1 MKSKLKSHQQYRA
14 VLLRLL
20 RINLKVRQE
29 LLLTEYNFYNLW
41 LLLKKNQLELLCC
54 PLFSPDIIGAVYPL
68 GLAATVKESKLA
80 AGLTSI
86 VDVGPLV
93 VKVSKSNLIVHI
105 SEK

>member
-1 MKSKLKSHQQYRA
+1 MFEESWKWVFFSIFRTYA
-14 VLLRLL
+14 
-20 RINLKVRQE
+20 
-29 LLLTEYNFYNLW
+29 YN
-41 LLLKKNQLELLCC
+41 NQLELLCC

-80 AGLTSI
+80 AGVTSI

>member
-1 MKSKLKSHQQYRA
+1 MKSKLKSHQYRA

-20 RINLKVRQE
+20 RINLKVCQE

-54 PLFSPDIIGAVYPL
+54 PLFSPAIVGAVNPL
-68 GLAATVKESKLA
+68 GLDVTTKESMRVA
-80 AGLTSI
+80 VVASFVT
-86 VDVGPLV
+86 VGPVV